1 MIPGSRLISLA
12 SDGESRRGA
21 ALAQLTQKKS
31 LPKSSNIFHLLG
43 HLKLFNTLV
52 GDDDLTCDKDYKHV
66 FKRLRN
72 LLLRDKGTIINGIQI
87 TPSVLSWHLRAD
99 GMPAH
104 KINYLLNPADKQDVT
119 LVFTLLNAIWSLRS
133 PEPTDRP
140 GFAAAREALK
150 TLGSLFRHL
159 MLPYVQV
166 TMSLHHQL
174 VNLSA
179 ASHLATFLYTAYSGG
194 KRFFPKIL
202 YDDIQI
208 MIKNVYFCV
217 AKTKVD
223 HPDAR
228 FWTILLGTDRLE
240 ISFGIY
246 RTMIGN
252 DANADILQLA
262 NRISSVT
269 EVSRILGEHPEWD
282 RGPRR
287 LKLPT
292 FDENEDVTPKADH
305 INPASWTGDVR
316 VSQVLPVT
324 CWNEGRRLIE
334 NSHKNARN
342 VFTKMEEDG
351 VDVLSPFAVRPEDDR
366 SDGVGEESDDEENET
381 LVTQQESP
389 SQDAASTED
398 LDLEDQV
405 AIEESQANPISFK
418 PFVEVQGK
426 PVYKARILREY
437 FKFKTNS
444 SSTDRLKRVAG
455 LSRFAITPNASSDIL
470 DFDSVFGGQTLFI
483 NEPVA
488 TLVKCNDLIFLAL
501 GQVTKIAVDVRSV
514 PQIAL
519 ELVAEK
525 TVSLSIQLL
534 RLAYLD
540 PSSNPAG
547 ADWEWTR
554 KLDTTHKLPGRLV
567 ETINPTVST
576 QTAGKP
582 TYLFRSE
589 ELRLLAASLF
599 ARLSSGDDL
608 VLPVVNQ
615 SEYFPYRASGACRL
629 FDILSRP
636 NHNAGRAAFLC
647 ESDHGDRQLHDLD
660 TCPKCRPAYEWDRTQ
675 GQRILEHVGTHILF
689 DSTISHLSE
698 TCGFC
703 LQSGSTCVFYLR
715 KGRGSGS
722 GPQVDLIRSRC
733 LNLVKFSYQSASTS
747 TDSAPCSNVPI
758 PCPLCPAKDPAIW
771 RYNMKTHFHNHHPT
785 APWVTYEAQ
794 FKISDAE
801 KAGME
806 LLWRKKPRMGKKK
819 ARTHRT
825 ALAISEAHSSRLI
838 IR

>member
-1 MIPGSRLISLA
+1 MC
-12 SDGESRRGA
+12 
-21 ALAQLTQKKS
+21 T
-31 LPKSSNIFHLLG
+31 
-43 HLKLFNTLV
+43 
-52 GDDDLTCDKDYKHV
+52 Y
-66 FKRLRN
+66 LRYN
-72 LLLRDKGTIINGIQI
+72 C
-87 TPSVLSWHLRAD
+87 SVLSQ
-99 GMPAH
+99 H
-104 KINYLLNPADKQDVT
+104 KRK
-119 LVFTLLNAIWSLRS
+119 
-133 PEPTDRP
+133 DR
-140 GFAAAREALK
+140 L
-150 TLGSLFRHL
+150 SLFRYL

-166 TMSLHHQL
+166 TMSLHQQL

-179 ASHLATFLYTAYSGG
+179 ASHLATFLYTTHSSG
-194 KRFFPKIL
+194 KRFLPTIL

-223 HPDAR
+223 HPEAR

-262 NRISSVT
+262 SRISSVT
-269 EVSRILGEHPEWD
+269 EVSKILSEHPEWD

-292 FDENEDVTPKADH
+292 FNEKEEVIAKTDH

-334 NSHKNARN
+334 NCHKNARDM
-342 VFTKMEEDG
+342 FTKMEENG
-351 VDVLSPFAVRPEDDR
+351 VDVLFPLAGRPEDDR
-366 SDGVGEESDDEENET
+366 LDGVGEESDEE
-381 LVTQQESP
+381 ESEMLATP
-389 SQDAASTED
+389 QGSAAPAED

-405 AIEESQANPISFK
+405 AIEESGVNPASFQ
-418 PFVEVQGK
+418 PFVEVQEK
-426 PVYKARILREY
+426 PVYKARILRAY

-455 LSRFAITPNASSDIL
+455 LSRYAITPNTSSDIL
-470 DFDSVFGGQTLFI
+470 DFDSVFGGQTLFV

-488 TLVKCNDLIFLAL
+488 TLVKCNDLTFLAL
-501 GQVTKIAVDVRSV
+501 GHVTNIAVDHRSV

-554 KLDTTHKLPGRLV
+554 KLDTTLKLLGRFV

-576 QTAGKP
+576 QTTGNP

-589 ELRLLAASLF
+589 ELRLLAASLY
-599 ARLSSGDDL
+599 ARLSSGDAL

-615 SEYFPYRASGACRL
+615 SEYFPYRASGVCRL
-629 FDILSRP
+629 LDIW
-636 NHNAGRAAFLC
+636 N
-647 ESDHGDRQLHDLD
+647 
-660 TCPKCRPAYEWDRTQ
+660 
-675 GQRILEHVGTHILF
+675 
-689 DSTISHLSE
+689 
-698 TCGFC
+698 
-703 LQSGSTCVFYLR
+703 
-715 KGRGSGS
+715 
-722 GPQVDLIRSRC
+722 
-733 LNLVKFSYQSASTS
+733 
-747 TDSAPCSNVPI
+747 
-758 PCPLCPAKDPAIW
+758 
-771 RYNMKTHFHNHHPT
+771 
-785 APWVTYEAQ
+785 
-794 FKISDAE
+794 
-801 KAGME
+801 
-806 LLWRKKPRMGKKK
+806 
-819 ARTHRT
+819 
-825 ALAISEAHSSRLI
+825 
-838 IR
+838 